1 MMNNLKDSHIKKKIL
16 RAQLALFYR
25 YLKWF
30 LDKQEIDSEYVNNST
45 YTVSTSKDL
54 LISRM
59 SYFTG
64 LTDNEKYLG
73 GHLRSDISKYEDV
86 EDDILNQCYEF
97 PESIQ
102 NVINSAKKKGH

>member
-1 MMNNLKDSHIKKKIL
+1 
-16 RAQLALFYR
+16 
-25 YLKWF
+25 
-30 LDKQEIDSEYVNNST
+30 
-45 YTVSTSKDL
+45 
-54 LISRM
+54 M

-102 NVINSAKKKGH
+102 NFINSAKKKDQ